1 MNFVAGKEDENW
13 SFVTLD
19 LWVLLFNE
27 HIQNVKP
34 VVRKTR
40 GQIQLASVSIKEE
53 VNQKKIRQK
62 KTGTRTPCFQSL
74 GVKQEEI
81 QIYQFAYCCRHCAL
95 KHEVGKIKYR
105 AREKREEKNHVSSDF
120 SACAQK

>member
-1 MNFVAGKEDENW
+1 MW
-13 SFVTLD
+13 SQSCGRPGGRSSLP
-19 LWVLLFNE
+19 LF
-27 HIQNVKP
+27 
-34 VVRKTR
+34 
-40 GQIQLASVSIKEE
+40 SIKEE
-53 VNQKKIRQK
+53 VKPKKIRQK

-105 AREKREEKNHVSSDF
+105 AREKREEKKPRFRQIFPHVH
-120 SACAQK
+120 KNK